1 MTRDAIPPSVQQTTG
16 VTPSTVPSN
25 LRDPFGRVPGSTDG
39 VIHGVPED
47 LYRPPNVRRPPPDDD
62 ETGFD
67 FAAAKNLL
75 RMQLTDTHLRSAVR
89 TIVTT
94 ALTHNGAGRHTY
106 ARAASSLLSELL
118 TETIAEIQTARPI
131 SMFMVEVPLLSHEI
145 DEMGQQADVVG
156 YLAARIA
163 ARLLQV
169 AKMPVIA
176 DHIRSQTIATPP
188 ELWDDPRAGTSAVRS
203 SPELRR
209 SIEL

>member
-39 VIHGVPED
+39 VIHGVPDD
-47 LYRPPNVRRPPPDDD
+47 LYEAPNQRTDRLDRS
-62 ETGFD
+62 
-67 FAAAKNLL
+67 AAIGLL
-75 RMQLTDTHLRSAVR
+75 RMQSTDTHLRSAVR
-89 TIVTT
+89 TLVAT
-94 ALTHNGAGRHTY
+94 ALTNIGRSGHATYVSAAG
-106 ARAASSLLSELL
+106 SLLSELAA
-118 TETIAEIQTARPI
+118 ETIAEIQTLRPVPT
-131 SMFMVEVPLLSHEI
+131 FTLTVPLLSHEI

-176 DHIRSQTIATPP
+176 DHIRSQTVATPP
-188 ELWDDPRAGTSAVRS
+188 ELWDDPRAGTAAVRS